1 MTLDLDAY
9 LRRIGFAD
17 LPAPDLSTL
26 AAIHARHPAA
36 IPFENLNPLLGWP
49 VRLDL
54 PSIEAKLVQG
64 GRGGYCFEHNAL
76 LGAALSAIGF
86 TVTGLAA
93 RVVWNAPEGAVTPR
107 THMILEVALPDG
119 EVRLCDVGFGGQV
132 LTGPLRLAL
141 DVEQETPH
149 EPFRLVDATRPGD
162 VSPAYLLQ
170 SKIAGEWKA
179 LYRFDR
185 QPQLPPDYE
194 VANHYTATSPQS
206 HFTTTLV
213 AARAA
218 PDRRYTLRNRQLA
231 VHHLGG
237 PTERRTIEDPSEL
250 RTILETD
257 FGIAVPNDP
266 AVDAAFARVA

>member
-1 MTLDLDAY
+1 MTIDLDAY

-17 LPAPDLSTL
+17 VPAPDPSTL
-26 AAIHARHPAA
+26 AAIHARHPTA

-49 VRLDL
+49 VRIDL
-54 PSIEAKLVQG
+54 PSIEQKIVQG
-64 GRGGYCFEHNAL
+64 GRGGYCFEQNAL
-76 LGAALSAIGF
+76 LGAALAAIGF

-93 RVVWNAPEGAVTPR
+93 RVVWNQAPDAATPR
-107 THMILEVALPDG
+107 THMLLQVGLPDG
-119 EVRLCDVGFGGQV
+119 EQRLCDVGFGGQV
-132 LTGPLRLAL
+132 LTGPLRFEL
-141 DVEQETPH
+141 DIEQATPH

-162 VSPAYLLQ
+162 LAPVYLAQ
-170 SKIAGEWKA
+170 AKIGGEWKP

-185 QPQLPPDYE
+185 QPQHPADYE

-218 PDRRYTLRNRQLA
+218 PDRRYALRNRQLA
-231 VHHLGG
+231 IHHLGG
-237 PTERRTIEDPSEL
+237 ETEKRTIADPSEL

-257 FGIAVPNDP
+257 FGIAVPDDP